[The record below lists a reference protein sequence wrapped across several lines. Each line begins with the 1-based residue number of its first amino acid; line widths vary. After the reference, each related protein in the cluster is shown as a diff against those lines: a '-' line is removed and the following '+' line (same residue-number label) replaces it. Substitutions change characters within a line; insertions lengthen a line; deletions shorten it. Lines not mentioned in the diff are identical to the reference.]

1 MPRRNWPHCRA
12 LSGIWQPQPLRLL
25 LNQRISLYPRRSI
38 TAHRTTHNEPSS
50 SALAR
55 TRPGMNQHESQDH
68 PRPIDR
74 FSPPPTYTLLA
85 ATSVLIFCAA
95 SNAPS
100 LFPAAD
106 QPPTGNHVTGLL
118 THYTRWRPPGPR
130 SSTTAGRT
138 RFRSMRSSALRFECG
153 LPVKTTGQ
161 MDTPPPNGANG
172 HAVAVVGPGLNDYV
186 R

>member
-118 THYTRWRPPGPR
+118 THYTSKKKLKGDFGEIDLETPR
-130 SSTTAGRT
+130 DRNGSFEPRIVAKNLRSGMTTR
-138 RFRSMRSSALRFECG
+138 EIE
-153 LPVKTTGQ
+153 
-161 MDTPPPNGANG
+161 G
-172 HAVAVVGPGLNDYV
+172 HLK
-186 R
+186 